1 MFLSDESEP
10 PNLPPLPL
18 PPPPPVLSLL
28 RPAEYIKYHAGSS
41 PPLTEKSSE
50 QLLTVIW
57 AGLGWQKSS
66 LPEPGLLLQCQP
78 LSGGQHQLAVPHPLQ
93 AHQVTDQAV
102 PLLM

>member
-1 MFLSDESEP
+1 MSPSLQTFRHFHYHHHHLFCLCYDLQIYILNITLVP
-10 PNLPPLPL
+10 PF
-18 PPPPPVLSLL
+18 S
-28 RPAEYIKYHAGSS
+28 H
-41 PPLTEKSSE
+41 PLTEKSSE

-66 LPEPGLLLQCQP
+66 LPEPGLLLQCQS

-102 PLLM
+102 PLLL